1 MKKFI
6 VVMGP
11 VATRSGYGNHT
22 RDIVRSLIDSDKY
35 EIQIVSMPWGACP
48 MTALDPEA
56 DQDIISRIA
65 NTNITRQPD
74 IHIQVSVPNEFQPHG
89 KYNIGITAGIET
101 TVCAPQWIEGCNR
114 MDKIITVSEHSKKVF
129 EDCVFDKY
137 DDKTKQKIGELRL
150 EKPVEVLFE
159 GVDLDIF
166 HRTNDIEKSII
177 TEMKDVKEKFCF
189 LFLGHWLRGDI
200 GQDRKDIGMLIKTFA
215 EAFKHT
221 SGTKK
226 PALILKTSGATF
238 SIMDRDDIMNKISS
252 ILAPYG
258 NKAPNVYLL
267 HGDMTEDEINSLYN
281 HPKVKAMVSLTKG
294 EGYGRPLAEFGT
306 CEKPIITT
314 SWSGHVDFLKP
325 DCTLLLPGKLTDVHA
340 SAVDNHILKE
350 GKWFTVDYSQAAKAM
365 HDVFSNYDRYKP
377 GAKKQGKH
385 INENFNMD
393 AMADKLVEM
402 IEASAA
408 TIPAPVALKLPKLKK
423 VGVSE
428 APKLKLPKL
437 KKIEA

>member
-1 MKKFI
+1 MKKFV

-56 DQDIISRIA
+56 HQEIISRIA
-65 NTNITRQPD
+65 NANITRQPD
-74 IHIQVSVPNEFQPHG
+74 IHIQVSVPNEFQSHG

-129 EDCVFDKY
+129 QDCAFDRV
-137 DDKTKQKIGELRL
+137 DEKTKQKVGELRL
-150 EKPVEVLFE
+150 EKPIEVLFE

-166 HRTNDIEKSII
+166 HKTNDIEKSII

-267 HGDMTEDEINSLYN
+267 HGDMTEAEINSLYN
-281 HPKVKAMVSLTKG
+281 HPKVKTMVSLTKG
-294 EGYGRPLAEFGT
+294 EGFGRPLLEFSLSK
-306 CEKPIITT
+306 KPIIV
-314 SWSGHVDFLKP
+314 SGYSGHMDFLNPEFNVMLK
-325 DCTLLLPGKLTDVHA
+325 GSLTNVHK
-340 SAVDNHILKE
+340 SAAVPKMILE
-350 GKWFTVDYSQAAKAM
+350 DSKWFSPAHPEVGKAFVDTFENYKKYQELGKRQAHLSKTKFSWEAM
-365 HDVFSNYDRYKP
+365 H
-377 GAKKQGKH
+377 AKFDGLLS
-385 INENFNMD
+385 EYLD
-393 AMADKLVEM
+393 
-402 IEASAA
+402 
-408 TIPAPVALKLPKLKK
+408 KLPKEVPLNIPKMNL
-423 VGVSE
+423 
-428 APKLKLPKL
+428 PKLKLPK
-437 KKIEA
+437 KK